1 MQTPPRLG
9 TALSIVAAFALAVL
23 LPSAPVAGGN
33 PADAP
38 KIWTGII
45 VAPTSKLAPWAYEK
59 FELRIFKQT
68 TDDEAKGFVEVL
80 RTGGQS
86 ALRQAMFHLEQRG
99 WITIGRSVATNV
111 NLIRVLDREGGGYI
125 IRIFSAFPMRLLD
138 KSDPPVDAEHPF
150 GFMELAVDANNMGEG
165 QLIAAAGVTITDG
178 NIVMSSAGA
187 PVFKLKDIIGQAAR

>member
-1 MQTPPRLG
+1 MQTPPRLRS
-9 TALSIVAAFALAVL
+9 ALSITALAGLAAL
-23 LPSAPVAGGN
+23 LPGSPVAGGN

-38 KIWTGII
+38 KVWTGTI
-45 VAPTSKLAPWAYEK
+45 VAPKTKLAPAAYEK

-68 TDDEAKGFVEVL
+68 TDEEAKDFVEVL
-80 RTGGQS
+80 RSGGQG

-150 GFMELAVDANNMGEG
+150 GFMELAVDANNVGEG

-178 NIVMSSAGA
+178 NIVFSSAGA
-187 PVFKLKDIIGQAAR
+187 PVYKLTDISGQAPR